1 MKAIIT
7 QPSGWRVVIKPP
19 KGATRDQLE
28 KKAMKIKRKLNG
40 STTLKIEG

>member
-7 QPSGWRVVIKPP
+7 QPDGWRVVIQPP
-19 KGATRDQLE
+19 KGASREQLE
-28 KKAMKIKRKLNG
+28 KKALRIKGKLNG